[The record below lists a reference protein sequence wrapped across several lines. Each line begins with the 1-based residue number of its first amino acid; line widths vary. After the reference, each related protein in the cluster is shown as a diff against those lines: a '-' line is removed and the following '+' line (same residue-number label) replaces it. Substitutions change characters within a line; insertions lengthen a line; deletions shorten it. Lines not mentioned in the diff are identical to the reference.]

1 MKWVLLSAW
10 VVVVVFWVVN
20 IFYEG
25 NKKRDAE
32 WRARELI
39 SVGLARC
46 LSSDRWSE
54 VSRQKN
60 VATNRRRC

>member
-32 WRARELI
+32 WRRLR
-39 SVGLARC
+39 G
-46 LSSDRWSE
+46 
-54 VSRQKN
+54 
-60 VATNRRRC
+60 